1 MKGNI
6 IILMAI
12 VTFALTS
19 CSNKWLILDSGNKY
33 LPVLKRDGT
42 LTKTSVRLSEDL
54 NIEATVPDTL
64 TSKPSKRKRTTIL
77 KTSENGETIKAKTKG
92 SIIENG
98 TLDDGSPAYYFVPD
112 DKKMKIYIIPLN
124 VEKETV
130 YIRTE
135 NGVSGRN
142 GVMVGTRFKVDTN
155 SPGFE
160 FKIKE
165 KSRTKRL
172 GSKK

>member
-1 MKGNI
+1 MKRNI

-12 VTFALTS
+12 ATFVLTS
-19 CSNKWLILDSGNKY
+19 CSNKWIVLDSSNKY

-42 LTKTSVRLSEDL
+42 LTKTSVRLIEDL

-64 TSKPSKRKRTTIL
+64 TSKSSPDGTTTIT

-92 SIIENG
+92 SIIEENG
-98 TLDDGSPAYYFVPD
+98 SYYFVPN

-124 VEKETV
+124 VEKESV

-135 NGVSGRN
+135 NGISGRN

-165 KSRTKRL
+165 KNRTERL

>member
-1 MKGNI
+1 
-6 IILMAI
+6 MAI
-12 VTFALTS
+12 ATFALTS
-19 CSNKWLILDSGNKY
+19 CSNKWIVLDSSNKY

-42 LTKTSVRLSEDL
+42 LTTTSVRLVEDL
-54 NIEATVPDTL
+54 KIEATVPDTL
-64 TSKPSKRKRTTIL
+64 TSKSKEGTTTIL
-77 KTSENGETIKAKTKG
+77 KTSEKGETIKAKTKG
-92 SIIENG
+92 SIIEENG
-98 TLDDGSPAYYFVPD
+98 SYYFLPN

-124 VEKETV
+124 VEKESV

-135 NGVSGRN
+135 NGISGRN

-165 KSRTKRL
+165 KSKTERL